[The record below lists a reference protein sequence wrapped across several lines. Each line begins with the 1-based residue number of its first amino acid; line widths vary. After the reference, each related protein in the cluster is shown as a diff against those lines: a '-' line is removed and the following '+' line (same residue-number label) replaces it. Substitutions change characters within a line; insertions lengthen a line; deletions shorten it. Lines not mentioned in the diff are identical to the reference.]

1 MPEEKEQH
9 EIEEAAGPRSALPE
23 RAGSSGPL
31 APADPLQYYLSMVR
45 SIPRLTPDEEHQL
58 AVRVREHNDADAAL
72 KLVTANLWLA
82 VSIAFEF
89 RSQFQ
94 NMLDLIQEGNIGLMR
109 AIQKFDPFKGVPL
122 PAYATYWV
130 RAYIMKYILDNWRLV
145 RVGTTNTRRKLL
157 FNLNKATREL
167 RNAGID
173 PSPKRLAE
181 HFATTE
187 DEVMEVQ
194 KSLSARDVS
203 LETPLDGEGSH
214 TYADII
220 GDARRIPAKEVEEEE
235 VFSMVRLHI
244 ADFAKGLKDSD
255 RAILEERLMSEDPLT
270 LSQIGEKFGVTR
282 EAVRQAE
289 VRLMKRLKVYL
300 QEKIPGISDFSFINR
315 G

>member
-1 MPEEKEQH
+1 MQDEKEQH
-9 EIEEAAGPRSALPE
+9 EVEQEAAPRNVLPE
-23 RAGSSGPL
+23 RAGSAGPL
-31 APADPLQYYLSMVR
+31 APSDPLHYYLAMVR
-45 SIPRLTPDEEHQL
+45 AIPRLTPDEEHQL
-58 AVRVREHNDADAAL
+58 AVRVREHNDPDAAL

-109 AIQKFDPFKGVPL
+109 AIQKFDPFRGVPL
-122 PAYATYWV
+122 PSYATYWV
-130 RAYIMKYILDNWRLV
+130 RAYIIKYILDNWRLV

-173 PSPKRLAE
+173 PTPKRLAE
-181 HFATTE
+181 HFSTTE
-187 DEVMEVQ
+187 DEVTEVQ
-194 KSLSARDVS
+194 KSLSAGDVS
-203 LETPLDGEGSH
+203 LETPLDSEGGH

-220 GDARRIPAKEVEEEE
+220 GDARRTPAREVEEEE
-235 VFSMVRLHI
+235 MFSMVRRHI

-270 LSQIGEKFGVTR
+270 LSQIGEKYGVTR

-289 VRLMKRLKVYL
+289 VRLMKRLKTYL
-300 QEKIPGISDFSFINR
+300 QEKIPGISDFSFIGR
-315 G
+315 K

>member
-1 MPEEKEQH
+1 MQDEKDRR
-9 EIEEAAGPRSALPE
+9 EIDGEAAPPHALPE
-23 RAGSSGPL
+23 RTGNAGPL
-31 APADPLQYYLSMVR
+31 APSDPLQYYLSMVR

-89 RSQFQ
+89 RNQFQ

-109 AIQKFDPFKGVPL
+109 GIQKFDPFKGVPL

-130 RAYIMKYILDNWRLV
+130 RAYIIKYILDNWRLV

-157 FNLNKATREL
+157 YNLNKATQEL
-167 RNAGID
+167 RNAGVD
-173 PSPKRLAE
+173 PTPKRLAA
-181 HFATTE
+181 HFSTTE
-187 DEVMEVQ
+187 DEVREVQ
-194 KSLSARDVS
+194 KSLTARDVS
-203 LETPLDGEGSH
+203 LETPLDAEGGR
-214 TYADII
+214 TYTDII
-220 GDARRIPAKEVEEEE
+220 GDARPTPATEVEAEEMIG
-235 VFSMVRLHI
+235 MVKRHI

-255 RAILEERLMSEDPLT
+255 RAILEQRLMSEEPLT
-270 LSQIGEKFGVTR
+270 LSQIGEQFGVTR

-289 VRLMKRLKVYL
+289 VRLMKRLKTYL
-300 QEKIPGISDFSFINR
+300 QEKIPGISDFSFIGR

>member
-1 MPEEKEQH
+1 MPEEKELH
-9 EIEEAAGPRSALPE
+9 GEEGKAGHRSALPE
-23 RAGSSGPL
+23 RAGGAGPL
-31 APADPLQYYLSMVR
+31 APADPLQYYLATIR

-58 AVRVREHNDADAAL
+58 AVRVRDHNDADAAL

-89 RSQFQ
+89 RNQFQ

-173 PSPKRLAE
+173 PTPKRLAE

-187 DEVMEVQ
+187 DEVTEVQ

-203 LETPLDGEGSH
+203 LETPLDGEGGH

-220 GDARRIPAKEVEEEE
+220 GDARRTPAKEVEEEE
-235 VFSMVRLHI
+235 VFGMVKRHI

-270 LSQIGEKFGVTR
+270 LSEIGEKFGVTR

-289 VRLMKRLKVYL
+289 VRLMKRLKAYL
-300 QEKIPGISDFSFINR
+300 REKIPGISDFSFIGR

>member
-1 MPEEKEQH
+1 MPERKKQH

-23 RAGSSGPL
+23 RAGNAGPL

-167 RNAGID
+167 QNAGID
-173 PSPKRLAE
+173 PTPKRLAQ

-187 DEVMEVQ
+187 DEVTEVQ

-203 LETPLDGEGSH
+203 LETPLDEEGGR
-214 TYADII
+214 TYADTI
-220 GDARRIPAKEVEEEE
+220 GDARRTPAKEVEEEE
-235 VFSMVRLHI
+235 VFGMVRLHI

-289 VRLMKRLKVYL
+289 VRLMKRLKAYL
-300 QEKIPGISDFSFINR
+300 REKIPGISDFSFIDR